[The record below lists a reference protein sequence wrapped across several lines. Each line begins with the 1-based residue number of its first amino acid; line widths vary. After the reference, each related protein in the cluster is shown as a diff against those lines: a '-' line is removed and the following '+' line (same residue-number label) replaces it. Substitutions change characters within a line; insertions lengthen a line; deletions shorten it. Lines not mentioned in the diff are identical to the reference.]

1 VQPGENLFRI
11 ALRYGTTMQ
20 AIMAANGMT
29 DPNRV
34 YVGQRLVIPSGAT
47 SGSIISQTTS
57 PAWSGQCGG
66 FAPTSPLD
74 GFHNGATTF
83 YWNPAPG
90 SIGGYRV
97 EIFNTG
103 GQLVATFDADGSSTS
118 VTGDMSA
125 NRVGSG
131 LTFSW
136 DVIALVNGQPVCT
149 TQRITAPR
157 ENSAP

>member
-11 ALRYGTTMQ
+11 ALRYSTSMQ
-20 AIMAANGMT
+20 AIMAANGMNN
-29 DPNRV
+29 PNRV
-34 YVGQRLVIPSGAT
+34 YVGQRLIIPSGGAA
-47 SGSIISQTTS
+47 GSPAQTTS
-57 PAWSGQCGG
+57 PASSGQCGG

-74 GFHNGATTF
+74 GYHNGATTF

-97 EIFNTG
+97 EIFNAG
-103 GQLVATFDADGSSTS
+103 GQLVATFDANGGSTS

-125 NRVGSG
+125 NRIGSG

-136 DVIALVNGQPVCT
+136 DVVALVNGQAVCT
-149 TQRITAPR
+149 TQRITASR